1 MKILAS
7 DFDDTIYFLNDEER
21 NKKNIEAIKK
31 FVAHGNIFCIITGRN
46 YTDLKKLLNENSIPY
61 SYLIC
66 EDGAKI
72 FNNMDFCI
80 DTTLLEENEIKEII
94 LILEKEN
101 CDYYLDDGYNKT
113 EYYGDCVKIVVNCT
127 DTEEKNRIV
136 KMIKEKMD
144 IHIYASRFH
153 VNIIHKT
160 VNKENALKKLFN
172 MENLN
177 YSLLHVIGDNDNDY
191 EMLKTFNGAVIKK
204 HHKVLDE
211 LNLDE
216 YDTLSDYIEEL
227 MN

>member
-7 DFDDTIYFLNDEER
+7 DFDDTIYFLDDEEM

-31 FVAHGNIFCIITGRN
+31 FVSHGNIFCIITGRN
-46 YTDLKKLLNENSIPY
+46 YTDLKKLLNENNIPY

-72 FNNMDFCI
+72 FNNMDYCI
-80 DTTLLEENEIKEII
+80 DTTLLEEKEIKEII
-94 LILEKEN
+94 PILEKEN
-101 CDYYLDDGYNKT
+101 CNYYLDDGYNKT
-113 EYYGDCVKIVVNCT
+113 EYYGDCVKIVVNCI
-127 DTEEKNRIV
+127 DEEEKNRIV
-136 KMIKEKMD
+136 RLIKEKID

-172 MENLN
+172 MEQLN
-177 YSLLHVIGDNDNDY
+177 YNLLHVIGDNDNDY
-191 EMLKTFNGAVIKK
+191 EMLKTFNSAVIKK

-216 YDTLSDYIEEL
+216 YETLSDYIEEL